1 MDENRSVQPTV
12 ETPQTQTPQPQ
23 YQDSRTQYPDT
34 QTQPQYGYQAP
45 QPQPQYGY
53 QAPQQTQ
60 PTPQPQP
67 TQQTQPTPQ
76 PRPQQPPVQ
85 YQPVSPDRHGK
96 GGGWISFMRVLAWV
110 MFTVLELAVL
120 ISGVVLI
127 IHGFNSYYASDE
139 QIVAGI
145 ITIIVGTFMAFVMAA
160 GMMIVLD
167 LAKNVSR
174 IASNTA
180 DTNAKLDA
188 ISRKLE
194 K

>member
-34 QTQPQYGYQAP
+34 QTQPQYGYQA
-45 QPQPQYGY
+45 
-53 QAPQQTQ
+53 
-60 PTPQPQP
+60 PQPQP